1 MLILATNARIFSN
14 DFYSC
19 IRGLKKLYI
28 CFMVIEKIQIYKY
41 SIPMHPFTI
50 ATGTMDFAQN
60 ILIKIFTN
68 TGFIGIGECS
78 AFPMIVGET
87 QNTCYEMAKDFAA
100 LWKGKDAS
108 NIEDR
113 LNELHLFTAG
123 NGTIKSAFD
132 MALYD
137 IAAQHANQPLYE
149 YLGGTKKEMLTDITV
164 GIGSPET
171 MATQAK
177 AFVENGASILK
188 IKLGKDVVTDVAKIK
203 TIRESIDNN
212 IKIRI
217 DANQGWS
224 VEDATNTLSQLGQ
237 YNIEFCEQPMR
248 TYNDEYLPE
257 LVKTSPI
264 KIMADESVYNHHD
277 ALRLIK
283 NKACDYINIKM
294 AKSGGIHEALKI
306 IEVATKNNIPCMMGG
321 MLESRVALTAFAHF
335 AAANPQIIFYDMDT
349 CMLGHKVD
357 PVIGGVTYNIYRV
370 QLPSGIGI
378 GAGVGEGFLEG
389 CENITI

>member
-1 MLILATNARIFSN
+1 MLFVVAINNIQNFTFVSMI
-14 DFYSC
+14 
-19 IRGLKKLYI
+19 
-28 CFMVIEKIQIYKY
+28 IEKIQIYKY

-60 ILIKIFTN
+60 IFIKVFTSQN
-68 TGFIGIGECS
+68 IIGIGECS

-87 QNTCYEMAKDFAA
+87 QNTCYEMAKDFAK
-100 LWKGKDAS
+100 LWKGKDAL
-108 NIEDR
+108 NIEER

-123 NGTIKSAFD
+123 NSTIKSAFD

-137 IAAQHANQPLYE
+137 IVAQHANQPLYE
-149 YLGGTKKEMLTDITV
+149 FLGGTKKEMLTDITV
-164 GIGSPET
+164 GIGTPET
-171 MATQAK
+171 MAAQAK
-177 AFVENGASILK
+177 VFVEKGATILK
-188 IKLGKDVVTDVAKIK
+188 IKLGKDVTTDILRIK
-203 TIRESIDNN
+203 TIRGAIGNE

-224 VEDATNTLSQLGQ
+224 VEDAINALTQLGQ

-248 TYNDEYLPE
+248 TYNDEHLPA
-257 LVKTSPI
+257 LIKTSPI

-283 NKACDYINIKM
+283 NKACDYINIKF

-306 IEVATKNNIPCMMGG
+306 IAIAQKNYIPCMMGG
-321 MLESRVALTAFAHF
+321 MLESRVALSAFAHF

-357 PVIGGVTYNIYRV
+357 PVIGGVTYNGYTV
-370 QLPSGIGI
+370 KLPNGIGI
-378 GAGVGEGFLEG
+378 GATVKEDFLEN
-389 CENITI
+389 CETITI

>member
-1 MLILATNARIFSN
+1 MN
-14 DFYSC
+14 
-19 IRGLKKLYI
+19 
-28 CFMVIEKIQIYKY
+28 IEKIQIYKY

-60 ILIKIFTN
+60 ILIKVFTSQN
-68 TGFIGIGECS
+68 IIGIGECS

-87 QNTCYEMAKDFAA
+87 QNTCYEMAKDFAK
-100 LWKGKDAS
+100 LWKGKDAL
-108 NIEDR
+108 NIEER

-123 NGTIKSAFD
+123 NSTIKSAFD

-137 IAAQHANQPLYE
+137 MASQHAKLPLYE

-164 GIGSPET
+164 GIGSPKT
-171 MATQAK
+171 MAEQAK
-177 AFVENGASILK
+177 AFVEKGASILK
-188 IKLGKDVVTDVAKIK
+188 IKLGKDVTTDVLRIK
-203 TIRESIDNN
+203 TVREIIGNDT
-212 IKIRI
+212 KIRI

-224 VEDATNTLSQLGQ
+224 VEDATDALTQLGQ

-257 LVKTSPI
+257 LIKISPI
-264 KIMADESVYNHHD
+264 KIMADESVYNHYD
-277 ALRLIK
+277 AYRIIK
-283 NKACDYINIKM
+283 NNACDYINIKF

-306 IEVATKNNIPCMMGG
+306 IAVAKENNIPCMMGG
-321 MLESRVALTAFAHF
+321 MLESRVALSAFAHF

-357 PVIGGVTYNIYRV
+357 PVIGGVMYNGYRV
-370 QLPSGIGI
+370 QLPDSIGI
-378 GAGVGEGFLEG
+378 GASVENDFLKN
-389 CENITI
+389 CESIEI

>member
-1 MLILATNARIFSN
+1 MI
-14 DFYSC
+14 
-19 IRGLKKLYI
+19 
-28 CFMVIEKIQIYKY
+28 IERIQIYKY
-41 SIPMHPFTI
+41 SIPMLPFTI

-60 ILIKIFTN
+60 ILIKIFTSEN
-68 TGFIGIGECS
+68 IIGIGECS

-87 QNTCYEMAKDFAA
+87 QNTCYEMAKDFAR
-100 LWKGKDAS
+100 LWKGKDAL
-108 NIEDR
+108 NIEER
-113 LNELHLFTAG
+113 LSDLHLFTAG
-123 NGTIKSAFD
+123 NSTIKSAFD

-137 IAAQHANQPLYE
+137 MASQHANQPLCE
-149 YLGGTKKEMLTDITV
+149 FLGGTKKEMLTDITV

-171 MATQAK
+171 MAAQAK
-177 AFVENGASILK
+177 AFVEKGASILK
-188 IKLGKDVVTDVAKIK
+188 IKLGKDVATDVLRIK
-203 TIRESIDNN
+203 TIRESIGNN

-224 VEDATNTLSQLGQ
+224 VHDATNALTQLGK

-248 TYNDEYLPE
+248 TYNDEYLPA
-257 LVKTSPI
+257 LIKTSPI

-283 NKACDYINIKM
+283 NNACDYINIKF

-306 IEVATKNNIPCMMGG
+306 IAVAKENNIPCMMGG
-321 MLESRVALTAFAHF
+321 MLESRVALSAFAAF

-357 PVIGGVTYNIYRV
+357 PVIAGVTYNGYMV
-370 QLPSGIGI
+370 QLPTGIGI
-378 GAGVGEGFLEG
+378 GAGVEEDFLEG
-389 CENITI
+389 CAHIEI

>member
-1 MLILATNARIFSN
+1 MI
-14 DFYSC
+14 
-19 IRGLKKLYI
+19 
-28 CFMVIEKIQIYKY
+28 IEKILIYKY

-60 ILIKIFTN
+60 ILIKVYTSENI
-68 TGFIGIGECS
+68 IGIGECS

-87 QNTCYEMAKDFAA
+87 QNTCYEMAKDFAK
-100 LWKGKDAS
+100 LWKGKDAL
-108 NIEDR
+108 NIEER
-113 LNELHLFTAG
+113 LNELHSFTAG
-123 NGTIKSAFD
+123 NTTIKSSFD

-171 MATQAK
+171 MAAQAK
-177 AFVENGASILK
+177 AFVEKGSTILK
-188 IKLGKDVVTDVAKIK
+188 IKLGKDVATDVARIK
-203 TIRESIDNN
+203 AIREN
-212 IKIRI
+212 IGNKTKIRI

-224 VEDATNTLSQLGQ
+224 VDDATNALSQLGQ

-264 KIMADESVYNHHD
+264 KIMADESVYNQHD
-277 ALRLIK
+277 AIRLLK
-283 NKACDYINIKM
+283 NKACDYINIKF
-294 AKSGGIHEALKI
+294 AKSGGINEALKI
-306 IEVATKNNIPCMMGG
+306 IAVAKENNIPCMMGG
-321 MLESRVALTAFAHF
+321 MLESRVALSAFAAF

-357 PVIGGVTYNIYRV
+357 PVIGGVTYKDYRV

-378 GAGVGEGFLEG
+378 GAEVIESFLED
-389 CENITI
+389 CENVII